1 MGCYGAHASLT
12 KLLMPG
18 KWNEL
23 QRRPTRFDLRAARNA
38 EHWAVQPLEELWTL
52 SKASL
57 SVMVMM
63 LWGFTV
69 KQLLLSGIDVAALTA
84 QVGHNMYPRLLF
96 LWAISLTAVCGLATV
111 HCVRL
116 RRRLTN
122 EGIAESSAG
131 GEPEVVAP

>member
-18 KWNEL
+18 QWSDL
-23 QRRPTRFDLRAARNA
+23 HRRPSRFDLRAARNA

-84 QVGHNMYPRLLF
+84 QVNPNPNPNPNPDPDPDPNPNPNPNPNR
-96 LWAISLTAVCGLATV
+96 
-111 HCVRL
+111 
-116 RRRLTN
+116 
-122 EGIAESSAG
+122 
-131 GEPEVVAP
+131 